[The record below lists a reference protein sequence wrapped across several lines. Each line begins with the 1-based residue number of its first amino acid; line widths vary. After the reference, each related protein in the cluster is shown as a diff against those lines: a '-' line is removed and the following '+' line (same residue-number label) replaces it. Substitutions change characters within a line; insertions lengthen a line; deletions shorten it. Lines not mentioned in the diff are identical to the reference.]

1 MRKTNLIMIPVHTH
15 ELVVLR
21 DSRWPAFPNP
31 ALARLPDSTMSQP
44 SYAKAGTGNPLR
56 TQSHFNSPMAKS
68 SSRPVVNVTRPF
80 TAPAHKHAH
89 HLHSIPPREQSTRT
103 LIIDHM
109 LWVHGRTRFAQAR
122 AELGMTD
129 RTGGPTSLNYVHRFR
144 PENFEEEEEQSSDGE
159 DVSRLKIRQ
168 DLGPENHG
176 TNQEEARRRDLS
188 LAQSLNVRAE
198 SLEKV
203 VTAML
208 DQPPTIEP
216 KHGDENHPSSTSSRP
231 HRHPHTL
238 PNGVRLRL
246 ALGTVIN
253 DLFARNTQPLPS
265 KAMPPYVQEF
275 SLRGSATNSADRS
288 YPPLPPVITSL
299 AVISASGQAFIPSP
313 DRSAYIHT
321 SKGVDAVSHSNR
333 LVSRRQFLSGR
344 H

>member
-1 MRKTNLIMIPVHTH
+1 LTICYGSTV
-15 ELVVLR
+15 ELV
-21 DSRWPAFPNP
+21 SRKLGPN
-31 ALARLPDSTMSQP
+31 LV
-44 SYAKAGTGNPLR
+44 
-56 TQSHFNSPMAKS
+56 
-68 SSRPVVNVTRPF
+68 RP
-80 TAPAHKHAH
+80 
-89 HLHSIPPREQSTRT
+89 IPQEY
-103 LIIDHM
+103 IYIY
-109 LWVHGRTRFAQAR
+109 
-122 AELGMTD
+122 
-129 RTGGPTSLNYVHRFR
+129 GPTSLNYVHRFR
-144 PENFEEEEEQSSDGE
+144 PENFEEEGQSSDGE

-176 TNQEEARRRDLS
+176 TNQEEATRRRDLTS

-203 VTAML
+203 VTPML

-216 KHGDENHPSSTSSRP
+216 KHGDDNHLSSTSSRP
-231 HRHPHTL
+231 HRHPHL
-238 PNGVRLRL
+238 PNGVRPRL

-253 DLFARNTQPLPS
+253 DLFARNTQPFPS

-288 YPPLPPVITSL
+288 YPPLPPVVTSL

-333 LVSRRQFLSGR
+333 LVSRRQFLWR
-344 H
+344 RY